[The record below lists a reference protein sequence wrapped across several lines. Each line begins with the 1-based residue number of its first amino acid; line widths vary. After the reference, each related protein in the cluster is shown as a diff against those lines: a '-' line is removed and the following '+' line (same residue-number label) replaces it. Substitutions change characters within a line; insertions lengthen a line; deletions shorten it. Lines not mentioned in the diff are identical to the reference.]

1 MASKKISELDAKT
14 PVVTDVLAVA
24 DPATGIAGKSDC
36 GQVTYAG
43 MNQSKVIPF
52 GGSFAFQPA
61 VVTLTAN
68 RDNLALGANAFIRI
82 SSTGNYDLTG
92 IVPLVTAETNMGRII
107 YIINVGSNTINL
119 KHESLLSDAAN
130 RFITH
135 TGNQASMNA
144 GHIVLGIYDTIVSRW
159 RVWDLT

>member
-1 MASKKISELDAKT
+1 MASKKISELTAKT
-14 PVVTDVLAVA
+14 PVVTDILAVA

-36 GQVTYAG
+36 GQTVYAG

-52 GGSFAFQPA
+52 SGSFAFQPA

-68 RDNLALGANAFIRI
+68 RDNLGLGANAFIRM

-92 IVPLVTAETNMGRII
+92 IVPQVSAETNMGRII
-107 YIINVGSNTINL
+107 YIVNVGSNTINL
-119 KHESLLSDAAN
+119 KHESSLSDAGN

-135 TGNQASMNA
+135 TGNQVSMNA
-144 GHIVLGIYDTIVSRW
+144 GHLVFGIYDTIVSRW
-159 RVWDLT
+159 RIWDLT